1 METTSAPAGWHPDPT
16 GRFEFRYYNGQRW
29 TADVSLNGQRFID
42 EVAPVTPGHITPG
55 HVTPGHVTAGHVTA
69 GQRLGPVGP
78 RLQPHIRPRGSRSH
92 PSGSVSARSHSAGFR
107 SSSCSAPAAPSP
119 PSSSASSGC
128 GACVPVAAS
137 VMATRW
143 PASCCRW
150 RRSAL
155 PRSGSSSPGRCSAS
169 SISSSTSA
177 STPSG

>member
-55 HVTPGHVTAGHVTA
+55 HVTPGPTAGAH
-69 GQRLGPVGP
+69 R
-78 RLQPHIRPRGSRSH
+78 RRPWARPSAKGSRSH